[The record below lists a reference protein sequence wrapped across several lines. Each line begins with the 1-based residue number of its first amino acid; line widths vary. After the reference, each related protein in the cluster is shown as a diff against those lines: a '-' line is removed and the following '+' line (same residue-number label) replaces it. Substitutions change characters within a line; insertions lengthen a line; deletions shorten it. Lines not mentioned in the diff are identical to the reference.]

1 MREKNKNENFI
12 PSLRY
17 DRTKLYFEK
26 NYTPSNFRNESSK
39 TYINKSLNTFNSRNT
54 SYKNEFNLKSNEIS
68 HIKNN
73 MKLNNNN
80 ELKHFSLSKIKDKSD
95 IKFKSISNTK
105 SSYKL
110 KLNNTLQ
117 NTRNNSRIKYP
128 VLKTGNNI
136 INRKKVSYILKK
148 FLNDNCSLK
157 SDLKFGINIISS
169 HLKDYKKEPKKKN
182 EELNLDIGKIREELN
197 LNKISPII
205 KESDILVKNE
215 KKMEKKISNM
225 REMLWWREEFRDVST
240 RFYYLIRVYT
250 LMLAEQF
257 EKEGMTMPSP
267 HEIAKIYFYT
277 AARTEGELKEMLQD
291 KELPMMT
298 RIIAK
303 GVLDKR
309 GLDVLEKIIDRAYGK
324 EQRIDLTTNGKDLKP
339 EPLVLKI
346 VANKDEWEKIS
357 NEIPNIEDNEK
368 K

>member
-1 MREKNKNENFI
+1 MPLSRDPIKRARQLKNLEAGMAHPGDVHNPNGRPRKTI
-12 PSLRY
+12 
-17 DRTKLYFEK
+17 TKL
-26 NYTPSNFRNESSK
+26 
-39 TYINKSLNTFNSRNT
+39 I
-54 SYKNEFNLKSNEIS
+54 
-68 HIKNN
+68 
-73 MKLNNNN
+73 
-80 ELKHFSLSKIKDKSD
+80 
-95 IKFKSISNTK
+95 
-105 SSYKL
+105 
-110 KLNNTLQ
+110 
-117 NTRNNSRIKYP
+117 
-128 VLKTGNNI
+128 
-136 INRKKVSYILKK
+136 
-148 FLNDNCSLK
+148 
-157 SDLKFGINIISS
+157 
-169 HLKDYKKEPKKKN
+169 
-182 EELNLDIGKIREELN
+182 
-197 LNKISPII
+197 
-205 KESDILVKNE
+205 
-215 KKMEKKISNM
+215 
-225 REMLWWREEFRDVST
+225 
-240 RFYYLIRVYT
+240 
-250 LMLAEQF
+250 EQF